1 MRSRAQAMTWVAG
14 GKGSNPR
21 VRGEERECAMG
32 GGEDGESERRG
43 MKEDGEKE
51 DE

>member
-1 MRSRAQAMTWVAG
+1 MVRVVIHECVEKR
-14 GKGSNPR
+14 GS

-32 GGEDGESERRG
+32 GGEDGEGEGRR
-43 MKEDGEKE
+43 MKEDEEKE

>member
-1 MRSRAQAMTWVAG
+1 MVRVVTPECV
-14 GKGSNPR
+14 GKRGS

-32 GGEDGESERRG
+32 GGEDGEGEGRG
-43 MKEDGEKE
+43 MKEDGVKE